1 MKARQIVKALKDES
15 DFFSDADSDKYIL
28 HSRYKLSE
36 MIARDRSENIK
47 IERHILATLLYIE
60 IGSLKKV
67 GDYIGRDHATVL
79 NSLKFVHSDY
89 FYDHRIKARINK
101 HSEELEHYRKNSLQP
116 TVPNALLS
124 MENYL
129 FTTARI

>member
-1 MKARQIVKALKDES
+1 MTARQIIKELQNDN
-15 DFFSDADSDKYIL
+15 DFFYNSDSEKYII

-60 IGSLKKV
+60 LGSLKKV

-79 NSLKFVHSDY
+79 NALKFVHSDY
-89 FYDHRIKARINK
+89 FYDHRVKARINK
-101 HSEELEHYRKNSLQP
+101 HNDELEHYRKNILQP

-129 FTTARI
+129 FATARI